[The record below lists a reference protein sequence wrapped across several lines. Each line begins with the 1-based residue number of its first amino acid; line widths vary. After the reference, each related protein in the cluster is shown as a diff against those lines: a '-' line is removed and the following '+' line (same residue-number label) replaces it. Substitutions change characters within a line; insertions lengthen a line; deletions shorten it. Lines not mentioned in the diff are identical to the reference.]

1 MKVDFFI
8 VGAPKAGTTSLYHYL
23 NEHPE
28 IEMSSQKEPDF
39 FSDKAILE
47 QGMYYGKNR
56 IDTIEKY
63 HSLFE
68 NSNDQKKKGEGSVS
82 YLFYQDVPAKIKR
95 YNPDA
100 KIIIM
105 LRSPVERAFSHYLM
119 DYRLG
124 LVSDAFEDIVNRK
137 KKNNKVDLF
146 YQQYIEVSVYSK
158 QVKRY
163 LNVFEKENIL
173 IIDYIDFKE
182 DISEVLDRLFQFIG
196 VSTDFEPNVAKK
208 HNPYSMPKNKIIRFI
223 YSFVALRKVLKLLF
237 SKTLAKKARL
247 LLFKEDKKPKLS
259 KELRLQ
265 LNKYF
270 KNDIEKLGELLDKD
284 YLRWIK

>member
-39 FSDKAILE
+39 FTDLDIYNS
-47 QGMYYGKNR
+47 GMYYGKNR
-56 IDTIEKY
+56 INTIEKY
-63 HSLFE
+63 HNLFG
-68 NSNDQKKKGEGSVS
+68 SRSKLRGEASVS
-82 YLFYQDVPAKIKR
+82 YLFNKNVPQKIKT

-105 LRSPVERAFSHYLM
+105 LRNPVERAFSHYLM

-137 KKNNKVDLF
+137 KKNNKNDLF

-196 VSTDFEPNVAKK
+196 VSTDFEPNVEKK

-259 KELRLQ
+259 KALRLQ

-270 KNDIEKLGELLDKD
+270 KNDIERLGKLLDKD